1 MFIMFRKLA
10 YNCILQRFGVTIDFN
25 GEKNRQKFD
34 ICAESRD
41 LRALLSEKR
50 AVYADFA
57 QNMRV
62 VTDCRCLAAA
72 FFAATG
78 RRTLRQGLPLRRAG
92 CAGR

>member
-1 MFIMFRKLA
+1 MVASLFTTAF
-10 YNCILQRFGVTIDFN
+10 YNRLLYLSIDFN
-25 GEKNRQKFD
+25 GEKNRQKFE

-50 AVYADFA
+50 AVYADLA

-62 VTDCRCLAAA
+62 VTGCRCPVAA
-72 FFAATG
+72 FFATTE
-78 RRTLRQGLPLRRAG
+78 RRTPRRGLPLRRAG